1 MAETLFHILLPE
13 EWQKAP
19 ITPEITSSQTP
30 AIDLTVTDGEAI
42 QDSPVPSL
50 SKANIQFSTI
60 AVPQTIPPNNNP
72 NNNVERPVMPDTE
85 TSKQRLVE
93 SNTSENQTLSNLA
106 TNGMAPVSN
115 LNWKTL
121 QNRLHID
128 SQMMQPAEI
137 IGSPVDTYV
146 RSSATRN
153 LRSKTFSM
161 DSPAANETDI
171 SRNDIEQIVDQ
182 KLSSLKVYVLE
193 SEITEAQKAVKSVVE
208 LASF

>member
-13 EWQKAP
+13 EWQKDP
-19 ITPEITSSQTP
+19 ITPEITSSQAPT
-30 AIDLTVTDGEAI
+30 IDLTVTDSDAI
-42 QDSPVPSL
+42 QDSSVPSL
-50 SKANIQFSTI
+50 SRANIQFSTTT
-60 AVPQTIPPNNNP
+60 VSQTNPP
-72 NNNVERPVMPDTE
+72 NNNVERPVIPDAE
-85 TSKQRLVE
+85 ASKQRFVE
-93 SNTSENQTLSNLA
+93 SNTSKNQVPSNLA
-106 TNGMAPVSN
+106 NNEMVPVLK
-115 LNWKTL
+115 LNWRTL

-153 LRSKTFSM
+153 LRSKTFSI
-161 DSPAANETDI
+161 DSPTANETNI
-171 SRNDIEQIVDQ
+171 SRNDVEQIVDQ

>member
-13 EWQKAP
+13 EWQKDP
-19 ITPEITSSQTP
+19 ITPEITSSQIPT
-30 AIDLTVTDGEAI
+30 IDLTVTDGDAI
-42 QDSPVPSL
+42 RDSPVPSL
-50 SKANIQFSTI
+50 SRANIQFSTTT
-60 AVPQTIPPNNNP
+60 VSQTNPP
-72 NNNVERPVMPDTE
+72 NNNVEQPVIPDTE
-85 TSKQRLVE
+85 TSKQRFVE
-93 SNTSENQTLSNLA
+93 SNTSENQVPSNLA
-106 TNGMAPVSN
+106 NNEMVPALK
-115 LNWKTL
+115 LNWRTL
-121 QNRLHID
+121 QNRFHID

-153 LRSKTFSM
+153 LRSKTFSI

>member
-1 MAETLFHILLPE
+1 MAEILFHILLPE
-13 EWQKAP
+13 EWQKDP
-19 ITPEITSSQTP
+19 ITPEITFSQIPT
-30 AIDLTVTDGEAI
+30 IDLTVTDGDAI
-42 QDSPVPSL
+42 RDSPVPSL
-50 SKANIQFSTI
+50 SRANIQFSTTT
-60 AVPQTIPPNNNP
+60 VSQTNPP
-72 NNNVERPVMPDTE
+72 NNNVEQPVIPDTE
-85 TSKQRLVE
+85 TSKQRFAE
-93 SNTSENQTLSNLA
+93 SNTLENQTLSNLT
-106 TNGMAPVSN
+106 TNGMVPVSK
-115 LNWKTL
+115 LNWRTL
-121 QNRLHID
+121 QSRLHID

-153 LRSKTFSM
+153 LRSKTFSI

-171 SRNDIEQIVDQ
+171 SRNDVEQIVDQ